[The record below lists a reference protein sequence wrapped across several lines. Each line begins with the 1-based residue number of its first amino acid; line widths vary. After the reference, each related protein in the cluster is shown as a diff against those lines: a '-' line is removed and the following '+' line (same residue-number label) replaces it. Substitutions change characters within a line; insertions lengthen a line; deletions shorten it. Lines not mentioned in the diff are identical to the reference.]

1 MSEIIKPVLV
11 IQAPLFTQSGY
22 GLRSLDL
29 AKSILRMDK
38 YDIKVVPTRWGSTPQ
53 INLEE
58 ASKAD
63 DEIRILLSKILTA
76 SLTEQ
81 PDVFVQVSIPSE
93 AITPAKYNVLFTAGI
108 ETTLPRGE
116 WIEGINKMDLTIVS
130 SQFAKDV
137 FMKTVYKRK
146 DQNTGAETDLKV
158 TKPIEVLFEGVDVT
172 KFFKTDVT
180 SVSELDNVP
189 ESFAYLFV
197 GHWLGGDIG
206 HDRKDVGG
214 LVRTF
219 SETFKNIDNPPAL
232 ILKTSCGNNSY
243 MDQQEVLKRVIS
255 AREGIIGTL
264 PNVYVIHGE
273 LTDTDMNNLYNH
285 SKVKAHVSFTHG
297 EGYGR
302 PLIEAS
308 MSGKPVV
315 APNWSGHLDFLNKDK
330 SVLLRGSV
338 KPVHASS
345 VNDWII
351 KESGWFYVNYQEAN
365 ITLKDIFYNY
375 DKYSDKCSGL
385 SEENKEK
392 FSMDKM
398 SEKLKEIFDKNIP
411 EFAVKA
417 KLVLPKLKRIGGL
430 NKQS

>member
-11 IQAPLFTQSGY
+11 FQGPLFTMSGY

-29 AKSILRMDK
+29 AKCFLRMDK
-38 YDIKVVPTRWGSTPQ
+38 YDIKIVPTRWGSTPQ

-146 DQNTGAETDLKV
+146 DQNTGVETELRV
-158 TKPIEVLFEGVDVT
+158 TKPIEVLFEGVDIT
-172 KFFKTDVT
+172 KFFKTDV
-180 SVSELDNVP
+180 SSISELDEIP
-189 ESFAYLFV
+189 EEVAYLFV
-197 GHWLGGDIG
+197 GHWLGGDVG

-219 SETFKNIDNPPAL
+219 TDTFKNIDNPPAL

-243 MDQQEVLKRVIS
+243 MDQQEILKRVIS
-255 AREGIIGTL
+255 SREGIAGKL

-273 LTDTDMNNLYNH
+273 LSDIDMNNLYNH
-285 SKVKAHVSFTHG
+285 KKVKAHVSFTHG

-308 MSGKPVV
+308 MSGKPVI
-315 APNWSGHLDFLNKDK
+315 ASNWSGHLDFLNKDK
-330 SVLLRGSV
+330 SVLLNGSI
-338 KPVHASS
+338 KLVHPSS

-351 KESGWFYVNYQEAN
+351 KESGWFYVNYGEASV
-365 ITLKDIFYNY
+365 TLLDVFNNY
-375 DKYSDKCSGL
+375 EKYLNKCAAL
-385 SEENKEK
+385 ADDNKEK
-392 FSMDKM
+392 FSMMKM
-398 SEKLKEIFDKNIP
+398 EVKLKEIFDKNVP

-417 KLVLPKLKRIGGL
+417 KLVLPKLKRIG
-430 NKQS
+430 NPK